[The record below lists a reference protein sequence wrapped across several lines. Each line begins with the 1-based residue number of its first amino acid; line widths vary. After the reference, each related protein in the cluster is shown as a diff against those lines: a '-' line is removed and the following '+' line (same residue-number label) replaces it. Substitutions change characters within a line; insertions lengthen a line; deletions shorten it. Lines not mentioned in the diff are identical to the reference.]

1 MNGVVL
7 SLASSISQ
15 SLSLLLWGEEP
26 VLYIIIPST
35 HSFAS
40 LGLLH
45 VEHMPIE
52 RVAPRKAGTDGVT
65 LPVNGWTMENGN
77 QS

>member
-1 MNGVVL
+1 MEYFL
-7 SLASSISQ
+7 SLFLNLSI
-15 SLSLLLWGEEP
+15 SLSLYEVRGP
-26 VLYIIIPST
+26 SLYIIIPST

-65 LPVNGWTMENGN
+65 LPVNGRTMENGN

>member
-1 MNGVVL
+1 MNEYF
-7 SLASSISQ
+7 
-15 SLSLLLWGEEP
+15 LSLLQTLRGEGP
-26 VLYIIIPST
+26 ILYIVIAST

-40 LGLLH
+40 LRLLH
-45 VEHMPIE
+45 VEHMSVE
-52 RVAPRKAGTDGVT
+52 RVAQCKAGTDGVT

>member
-1 MNGVVL
+1 MNEYFL
-7 SLASSISQ
+7 
-15 SLSLLLWGEEP
+15 SLSLSCSLDGVRGP
-26 VLYIIIPST
+26 FLYIIIPST

-65 LPVNGWTMENGN
+65 LLVNGGTMENGN